1 MMLMTARPVD
11 PFGGLAYVQIAD
23 DIARRIDAGEFTL
36 KVPAE
41 RDTAEEYAVAYGT
54 ARKAYEVLRERGIIR
69 TAGTRGNF
77 IVKSSST

>member
-1 MMLMTARPVD
+1 M
-11 PFGGLAYVQIAD
+11 
-23 DIARRIDAGEFTL
+23 
-36 KVPAE
+36 PAE